1 MVTESWNPGLAVG
14 RSGGRAFVV
23 QAEAPVAEVDLATF
37 QVRSHPLGPGALA
50 ADAVAGPER
59 EALWLGG
66 GLLAVTGLDLQSSA
80 DEPEIRETPAGLT
93 LVDTRRWRART
104 IDPRTTDAA
113 LVSGTLLASSFFFDS
128 RRQTTSRSG
137 LTGCSVDGSRKFHLY
152 GNAPI
157 TGVQP
162 LGSKALVGVQDGT
175 VLIDARTGRQL
186 RRYPRFTVSLLS
198 GDAPVSY

>member
-1 MVTESWNPGLAVG
+1 
-14 RSGGRAFVV
+14 
-23 QAEAPVAEVDLATF
+23 
-37 QVRSHPLGPGALA
+37 
-50 ADAVAGPER
+50 
-59 EALWLGG
+59 
-66 GLLAVTGLDLQSSA
+66 LLAVTGSDLKSSA
-80 DEPEIRETPAGLT
+80 DGRGVRETPAGLT

-128 RRQTTSRSG
+128 SRQTTSGSG
-137 LTGCSVDGSRKFHLY
+137 LTGYSVDGRRKFHLF

-162 LGSKALVGVQDGT
+162 VGSKALVGGKNGIA
-175 VLIDARTGRQL
+175 LIDARTGRQL
-186 RRYPRFTVSLLS
+186 RRYPRFAMSLLS